1 MANVNVWIDLLATAK
16 AVFEST
22 KAEIDFAAVLLK
34 YRLEDAI
41 RQEAQRVNSEFSDYT
56 EEELQAITMRV
67 QECYRGFRAE
77 GEGAKRAKCLCGVLK
92 GVSDANGG
100 KLPRIGDWQDYYR
113 QLGCGSRP
121 AS

>member
-1 MANVNVWIDLLATAK
+1 MVNVFLWIDLLATTK

-34 YRLEDAI
+34 YRGDDAI
-41 RQEAQRVNSEFSDYT
+41 KKEALRVRVEFPDYP

-67 QECYRGFRAE
+67 QECYRASAAK
-77 GEGAKRAKCLCGVLK
+77 GEGAKRAKCLCAVFKSVADG
-92 GVSDANGG
+92 NGG
-100 KLPRIGDWQDYYR
+100 QLPKIGDWQDYYR
-113 QLGCGSRP
+113 QLGCGSKP